1 MIPMTDE
8 IEKLAKLVADKTGAT
23 PEQAI
28 KRALEVRAEQ
38 VGVAIEDA
46 PKPRVPGRLKGKLKS
61 PKGLFDPL
69 PQEELD
75 RWWGKSA

>member
-1 MIPMTDE
+1 MISVTDD

-28 KRALEVRAEQ
+28 KQALEVRAEQ
-38 VGVAIEDA
+38 VGVAIDDA
-46 PKPRVPGRLKGKLKS
+46 PKPRVPGRLKGKLQC

-69 PQEELD
+69 PPEELD